1 MATREIVLTS
11 TPQQITSKAG
21 YVQALGSQ
29 VFNFSFSETVPTNLA
44 ICHTDNKIY
53 HDGTFGKMWAWKTA
67 TAKCTVSISEAI

>member
-1 MATREIVLTS
+1 MATREIVLTD

-29 VFNFSFSETVPTNLA
+29 VFNFAFSETAPTNLA

-53 HDGTFGKMWAWKTA
+53 HDGSLGNMWAWKTE
-67 TAKCTVSISEAI
+67 TANCKVSISEAV